1 MNGRWDVELFSTKLD
16 IPNDVLVDF
25 IAMNL
30 IYHVDKIINLNE
42 NIQQIELLHMVEH
55 LSRLRKAT

>member
-42 NIQQIELLHMVEH
+42 NIQQIELMHMVEH

>member
-25 IAMNL
+25 IAMNS